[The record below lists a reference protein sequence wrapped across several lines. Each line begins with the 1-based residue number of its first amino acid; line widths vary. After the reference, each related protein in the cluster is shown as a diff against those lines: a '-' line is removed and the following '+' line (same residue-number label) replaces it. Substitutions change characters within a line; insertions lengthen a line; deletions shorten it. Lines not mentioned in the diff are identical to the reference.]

1 MFVRVLLKDS
11 KEPVE
16 AFFKK
21 FMFKDKTIKDV
32 KKQGIYR
39 DSIEQIITEFK
50 GIPVDEIY
58 LFMTSNK
65 SDVPVQ
71 G

>member
-1 MFVRVLLKDS
+1 MLKDT
-11 KEPVE
+11 KEPIE

-39 DSIEQIITEFK
+39 DTIE
-50 GIPVDEIY
+50 
-58 LFMTSNK
+58 
-65 SDVPVQ
+65 
-71 G
+71 